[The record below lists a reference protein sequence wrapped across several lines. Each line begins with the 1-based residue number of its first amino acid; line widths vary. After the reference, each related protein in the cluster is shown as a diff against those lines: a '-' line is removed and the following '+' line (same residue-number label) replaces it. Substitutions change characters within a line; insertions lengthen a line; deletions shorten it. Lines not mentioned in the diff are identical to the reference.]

1 MLLGIIFII
10 TGFYSLFTKKAGLFT
25 RQNSQPKLAAT
36 LYESYVQ
43 KSGLNIIGI
52 GAIMLIANLVDEQ
65 WNKPIW
71 MYFLVFL
78 GLVGIFFVNLI
89 KLNKKYYGKYF
100 FKFQK
105 ASDDF
110 K

>member
-10 TGFYSLFTKKAGLFT
+10 TGFYSLFTKKAGLVT
-25 RQNSQPKLAAT
+25 RQNSQPKLADA

-43 KSGLNIIGI
+43 KSGHNIIGI
-52 GAIMLIANLVDEQ
+52 GAIMIIANLVDEQ
-65 WNKPIW
+65 WNRPIW

-78 GLVGIFFVNLI
+78 GLAGIFIVNLF

-100 FKFQK
+100 LKFQK
-105 ASDDF
+105 ASDEF
-110 K
+110 E